1 MISRKLTSFKL
12 AFSNNESEIIRNGA
26 SGKAV
31 QIPHTW
37 NVENGTEEYFG
48 TAWYST
54 AFEFEK
60 LSFKTVLLFHAVYR
74 DCMVYV
80 NGNEVAKHFNSGF
93 TPFEA
98 DITNHI
104 KIGINLLVIKCSN
117 AYSDDALPHG
127 KDFDWANDGGMIRPI
142 ELIEYSENDI
152 EHIKIESTVTD
163 FFEDGK
169 GKAKIVCDFDFCCQ
183 KHLPFSVRVK
193 EKKSGTPVF
202 EKENICGS
210 QTEFCLNDVTLW
222 DTENPFLYV
231 LEVFCG
237 NEMRTQAFGVRKIEV
252 REDKIYLNNRP
263 IALRGVEWMPGSNPE
278 FGMTE
283 PESELRKNLEMFKDI
298 NCNFTRFHWQQDDFV
313 YDWCDEHGLMVQ
325 EEIPYWG
332 SPKNAGG
339 KQVVVA
345 KNQADEM
352 LLYHFN
358 HPSIVCWGV
367 GNELGGRKRGTIFYV
382 KQLVAYFKS
391 KDSMR
396 LVNYVSNT
404 MGWKSFWQRLGGC
417 KDATVY
423 GDICMWNEYLG
434 TWYGDVNYDKV
445 FRLVQNESEGKPI
458 VSTEFGL
465 CEPHFKGGDER
476 RIEIYKEKL
485 DYYKKYGFAGWVYFS
500 LNDYRTHI
508 GESGKGKLKQRIHG
522 SVDLYGNKKPSYEF
536 IKTANSK
543 DGSVKLK

>member
-74 DCMVYV
+74 DCTVYV

-104 KIGINLLVIKCSN
+104 KIGTNLLVIKCSN

-127 KDFDWANDGGMIRPI
+127 KDFDWANDGGMIRPV

-278 FGMTE
+278 FGMAE
-283 PESELRKNLEMFKDI
+283 PESELRKNLEMLKDL
-298 NCNFTRFHWQQDDFV
+298 NCNFTRFHLQQDDFV

-332 SPKNAGG
+332 APKNAGG

-352 LLYHFN
+352 LLHHFN
-358 HPSIVCWGV
+358 HPSMFV
-367 GNELGGRKRGTIFYV
+367 GAWVTSSVGGKEAQF
-382 KQLVAYFKS
+382 
-391 KDSMR
+391 SM
-396 LVNYVSNT
+396 
-404 MGWKSFWQRLGGC
+404 
-417 KDATVY
+417 
-423 GDICMWNEYLG
+423 
-434 TWYGDVNYDKV
+434 
-445 FRLVQNESEGKPI
+445 
-458 VSTEFGL
+458 
-465 CEPHFKGGDER
+465 
-476 RIEIYKEKL
+476 
-485 DYYKKYGFAGWVYFS
+485 
-500 LNDYRTHI
+500 
-508 GESGKGKLKQRIHG
+508 
-522 SVDLYGNKKPSYEF
+522 
-536 IKTANSK
+536 
-543 DGSVKLK
+543 